1 MRVYI
6 DQDEKLTFNKTD
18 TPIDI
23 NTDITYFKML
33 ETNNKEI
40 KTVNGEFSYID
51 SLDNITNEKYSF
63 LKKNKIENEEISNF
77 DSSYEELDEDIYYSE
92 EIENE
97 PNLTSVKIFKEVE
110 INKDTIESFN
120 VEDILELDHTK
131 KLNDSSY
138 EYMICDF
145 LNETVISDS
154 SFKILDRFKVIL
166 GKNDSLIISFSIP
179 LSNKFKFNNLDEN
192 LSVFIN
198 DNKMEFKNDSFELE
212 TKLKNNFIKIE
223 ICNNTNKNIRIIDP
237 YLFIK

>member
-6 DQDEKLTFNKTD
+6 GQDEKLTFNKTD

-33 ETNNKEI
+33 ETDNKEI

-77 DSSYEELDEDIYYSE
+77 NSSYEELDEDIYYSE

-145 LNETVISDS
+145 LNDSIISDS
-154 SFKILDRFKVIL
+154 SFRILDRFKAIL
-166 GKNDSLIISFSIP
+166 GKNDSLIISFSI
-179 LSNKFKFNNLDEN
+179 L
-192 LSVFIN
+192 I
-198 DNKMEFKNDSFELE
+198 
-212 TKLKNNFIKIE
+212 
-223 ICNNTNKNIRIIDP
+223 
-237 YLFIK
+237 LFQI